1 MENMPE
7 ERREEDPNVREAR
20 RHVRTA
26 RSEMRKSMEAWLPP
40 GVLEHRRAARR
51 EFLLAVRSLVNA
63 ALDRI
68 DRPDPEDTSSDA
80 EPGSPSRSM

>member
-1 MENMPE
+1 MENIPE
-7 ERREEDPNVREAR
+7 ERREEDPNIREAR

-26 RSEMRKSMEAWLPP
+26 RSEMRKSMESWLPP
-40 GVLEHRRAARR
+40 GVLEHRRTARR

-68 DRPDPEDTSSDA
+68 ERPESEDPSRDA
-80 EPGSPSRSM
+80 EPGSPSRPM